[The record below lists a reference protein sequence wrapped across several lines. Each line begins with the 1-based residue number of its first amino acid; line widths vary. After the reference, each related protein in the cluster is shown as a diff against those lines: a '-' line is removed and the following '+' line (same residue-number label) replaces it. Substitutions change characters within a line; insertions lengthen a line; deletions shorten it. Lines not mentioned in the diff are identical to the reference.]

1 VDDRPDEELIKA
13 IRGGETKAYEVL
25 VRRHTARIFALC
37 LGILGNVSD
46 SEDVAQETLVKALN
60 KIQTLQDRSQFSGW
74 ISQIA
79 RNLCLDLLRSRKRH
93 RELLNQNRDMI
104 HPKTGDYSKLREAL
118 EELPEEHRLPLMLF
132 YFDGQNTENLARA
145 LNLSRSGACTRLSR
159 ARKALRRKL
168 TSENHGE

>member
-1 VDDRPDEELIKA
+1 MDSRPDEELIEA
-13 IRGGETKAYEVL
+13 IRGGETKAYEAL

-46 SEDVAQETLVKALN
+46 SEDAAQETLVKALN
-60 KIQTLQDRSQFSGW
+60 KIQTLQDGSQFAGW

-93 RELLNQNRDMI
+93 RELLDQNQERIM
-104 HPKTGDYSKLREAL
+104 PAPGDYSVLQEAL
-118 EELPEEHRLPLMLF
+118 EELPEEHRLPLLLF
-132 YFDGQNTENLARA
+132 YFDGQKTESVAKA
-145 LNLSRSGACTRLSR
+145 LNLSRAGACTRLSR

-168 TSENHGE
+168 TSENHDK